1 MTFGEKLKEA
11 RQKAGLSQEQLSE
24 KLHVSRSAVAKW
36 ETNKGLPDIENLK
49 AAAGLLSVSIDYL
62 LDEGT
67 GFSLNSI
74 KERID
79 LNEYEKS
86 GKCRSKQ
93 DAVTL
98 EKFPQAVQIYPL
110 IRKKKLTGVE
120 KLLEWTVMPSFGLFE
135 GVEQLSS
142 RNTAFYLVEDGTEQ
156 YFVTVNDEFIEYSE
170 LTKKIVDKRFE
181 IGEYIFSRAGYVLK

>member
-36 ETNKGLPDIENLK
+36 ETGKGMPDIENLK
-49 AAAGLLSVSIDYL
+49 AAAQLLNVSIDYL

-67 GFSLNSI
+67 SFSVQSI

-79 LNEYEKS
+79 LNDYEKG

-93 DAVTL
+93 DAAVL
-98 EKFPQAVQIYPL
+98 AKFPQAVQITPL
-110 IRKKKLTGVE
+110 IRKKKLTGFE
-120 KLLEWTVMPSFGLFE
+120 KLLEWTVMPSFGAFE
-135 GVEQLSS
+135 AAEQLSNK
-142 RNTAFYLVEDGTEQ
+142 NTAFYLATTDSAQ
-156 YFVTVNDEFIEYSE
+156 YFVTVTEEFIEYSE
-170 LTKKIVDKRFE
+170 LTKKFAGKRFE
-181 IGEYIFSRAGYVLK
+181 IGEYVFTKAGYELK